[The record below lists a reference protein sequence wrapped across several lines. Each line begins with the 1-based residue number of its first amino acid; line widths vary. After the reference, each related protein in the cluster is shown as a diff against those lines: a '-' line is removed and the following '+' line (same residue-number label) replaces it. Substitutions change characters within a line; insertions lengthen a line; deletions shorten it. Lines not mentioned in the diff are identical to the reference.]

1 MALSD
6 DDFTAATRA
15 GLVMRDPFTRA
26 PEAPESRNAPWPVN
40 DRYPVVIGSG
50 ITLQYVSSVLR
61 TCTTGYRREFVDLL
75 NELLERDTHTQGV
88 LTSRIQAVA
97 GGRLEVLP
105 ADCDDSERESAEDV
119 AKQVE
124 AALRRIVDL
133 RGAIGS
139 LLWAIYYGVSACE
152 VSWTND
158 GMWRPSR
165 LHFIHSRRLNF
176 PHPDSWDIAIWD
188 QGQVRSLDVWKD
200 PTSRMFGI
208 NPADYPGKFIV
219 FMPQLRGDYPTREGI
234 GRNIVWYMAMKL
246 MGMRGF
252 ASSAERFGKPW
263 VLGYYATGNKESGP
277 RVASNDDIESLDLT
291 VRALGAGTASA
302 AALPDSVKVTMERIL
317 TGASGENP
325 FHELVSVCNAEISKS
340 VLTQTLT
347 TEAGSKGTRA
357 LGAVQERGAMRVAQ
371 SDAESIAECLR
382 WQLVATI
389 VRLNWPDK
397 LHLLPKVSII
407 VEDEPDPKSLVDV
420 AAVLADRGAPVDA
433 DALAERVGIP
443 LVSRDAANGR
453 RLVPLSPV
461 AVRDLEALNAGEALT
476 PEESE
481 TPPGEPQAAPE
492 DEQDPKAEDVT
503 EEPVKPALN

>member
-6 DDFTAATRA
+6 AAYSAAERA
-15 GLVMRDPFTRA
+15 GLVLKDPFTRA
-26 PEAPESRNAPWPVN
+26 PEAPDARHAPWPVN
-40 DRYPVVIGSG
+40 DRYPVVLGSNV
-50 ITLQYVSSVLR
+50 TLQYVSSVLR

-97 GGRLEVLP
+97 GGRVEVLP
-105 ADCDDSERESAEDV
+105 ADCEDAEREDAEDI
-119 AKQVE
+119 AQQTE
-124 AALRRIVDL
+124 SALRRIVDL
-133 RGAIGS
+133 RGSIGA

-152 VSWTND
+152 VSWTRD
-158 GMWRPSR
+158 DIWRPTR
-165 LHFIHSRRLNF
+165 LHFIHSRRLSY
-176 PHPDSWDIAIWD
+176 PQPDSWDVAIWD
-188 QGQVRSLDVWKD
+188 QGQVRHQDVTRD
-200 PTSRMFGI
+200 PTSRLYGI

-219 FMPQLRGDYPTREGI
+219 FTPQLRGDYPTREGI

-263 VLGYYATGNKESGP
+263 VLGYYGTGDAKSGP
-277 RVASNDDIESLDLT
+277 RVASNDDIENLDAAA
-291 VRALGAGTASA
+291 RALGTGTASA
-302 AALPDSVKVTMERIL
+302 AVLPDSVKVTMERIL

-357 LGAVQERGAMRVAQ
+357 LGAVQERGAMRVAA
-371 SDAESIAECLR
+371 SDAEAIAECLR
-382 WQLVATI
+382 WQLVSTI

-397 LHLLPKVSII
+397 LHLLPKVQII

-443 LVSRDAANGR
+443 LVARDAKNGR

-461 AVRDLEALNAGEALT
+461 AVRDLETLNAGEELAAEDPAKPREA
-476 PEESE
+476 PEAGSD
-481 TPPGEPQAAPE
+481 GEP
-492 DEQDPKAEDVT
+492 DPKADDVT